1 MAILKKGF
9 IMDNKQLKEQ
19 VRAYWNRASCGT
31 EFIEQKKY
39 SKSYFDEIEQHR
51 YTIEPEIFAFAQFSR
66 FHGKKILEV
75 GVGAGTDF
83 LQWVRSGTEA
93 YGIDL
98 TQEAIYNTKKRLALH
113 DFEAVELKVA
123 DAEQLPYEDNFFDL
137 SYSWGVIH
145 HSPDMEQCFK
155 EMVRVT
161 KSGGVIKLM
170 VYNKHS
176 LFAFYR
182 YLLCGLFKG
191 RPFAKWADI
200 LFQDQESIGT
210 KAYTF
215 DQIKT
220 IIAKY
225 PVTLQLLHAP
235 VTNHD
240 LLYYK
245 SSFFKRS
252 AYLMACLFGWHKV
265 GWFMMIQLEKK

>member
-1 MAILKKGF
+1 
-9 IMDNKQLKEQ
+9 MDNEQLKDQ

-31 EFIEQKKY
+31 EYIERQKY
-39 SKSYFDEIEQHR
+39 SDAYFNEIEEHR
-51 YTIEPEIFAFAQFSR
+51 YAIEPEIFSFAQFSR
-66 FHGKKILEV
+66 FHGKAILEV

-83 LQWVRSGTEA
+83 LQWVRSGARA

-98 TQEAIYNTKKRLALH
+98 TEEAIYNTKKRLALH
-113 DFEAVELKVA
+113 GLEAIQLKVA
-123 DAEQLPYEDNFFDL
+123 DAERLPYEDNFFDL
-137 SYSWGVIH
+137 CYSWGVIH

-161 KSGGVIKLM
+161 KPGGVIKLM

-191 RPFAKWADI
+191 KPFAKWDDI
-200 LFQDQESIGT
+200 LFEHQESMGT

-215 DQIKT
+215 DQIKRM
-220 IIAKY
+220 ISQY
-225 PVTLQLLHAP
+225 PVTLRLMQAP

-245 SSFFKRS
+245 SPFFQKC
-252 AYLMACLFGWHKV
+252 AYVMACLFGWHKV

>member
-1 MAILKKGF
+1 M
-9 IMDNKQLKEQ
+9 NNEQLKEQ

-31 EFIEQKKY
+31 EFIEQEKY
-39 SKSYFDEIEQHR
+39 SAIYFDEIEQFR
-51 YTIEPEIFAFAQFSR
+51 YTIEPEIFSFAQFSR
-66 FHGKKILEV
+66 FHGKKVLEV

-83 LQWVRSGTEA
+83 LQWVRSGAIA

-98 TQEAIYNTKKRLALH
+98 TEEAIHNAKLRLDLYGL
-113 DFEAVELKVA
+113 EAAELQVA
-123 DAEQLPYEDNFFDL
+123 DAEQLPYEDNFFDVT
-137 SYSWGVIH
+137 YSWGVIH

-155 EMVRVT
+155 EIVRVT
-161 KSGGVIKLM
+161 KPGGIIKVM

-191 RPFAKWADI
+191 RPFAKWDDI
-200 LFQDQESIGT
+200 LFRHQESIGT

-215 DQIKT
+215 DQIKRM
-220 IIAKY
+220 IAQY
-225 PVTLQLLHAP
+225 PVALRLLQAS

-245 SSFFKRS
+245 SPFFQWC

-265 GWFMMIQLEKK
+265 GWFMTIELVKK